1 MLVSSRYH
9 PLGTKNFGKPSFL
22 SAGEIWKE
30 GIDIDAKLGRWQRNN
45 FIARKEVRNNA
56 TNKDSYGGRGCLKG
70 LWISCLQRKRSKAW
84 SQLSED
90 WWSKGL
96 TLRMTQMDCYRNV
109 PPLANYLPIG
119 RRVIN
124 VSNRI
129 SPSLPLSLS
138 WAYITQARWLSCIT
152 KFLYFSEIPF
162 YN

>member
-22 SAGEIWKE
+22 SARSEKRALISTQSLE
-30 GIDIDAKLGRWQRNN
+30 GGVRRQRNN

-129 SPSLPLSLS
+129 SPSLPLSLMS
-138 WAYITQARWLSCIT
+138 
-152 KFLYFSEIPF
+152 LYYTSSMIILYHEIPIF
-162 YN
+162 LGDIVL